1 MLSDTYTN
9 IHMFEGMLGNDI
21 RFTFQILT
29 NASQTHVR
37 MVVHVKMNFN
47 LICTHV
53 LVLVV
58 ILMSIVTVVS
68 HVELCYV
75 MHEE

>member
-1 MLSDTYTN
+1 MTHTQVYTCLK
-9 IHMFEGMLGNDI
+9 ECLDSDI

-29 NASQTHVR
+29 NASQTPVK
-37 MVVHVKMNFN
+37 MVVHVQMNFR

-53 LVLVV
+53 LVLLV

-68 HVELCYV
+68 PVELCYV